1 MPLKRDPSLIPLS
14 HDHHHGLLRVFE
26 IRQALRG
33 GDDAPLARQRVIT
46 RAFYVEDLR
55 PHFRAEEEVLVPVL
69 RDHAA
74 VDEAEIERLLD
85 DHRRLGELLDDLD
98 SRTTAL
104 ADLADLLERHIRRE
118 EREIFAAY
126 QERVPA
132 AHRAAV
138 EAGLRRILNRPVDPL

>member
-26 IRQALRG
+26 IRQALRDG
-33 GDDAPLARQRVIT
+33 GDAPLARQRAIT
-46 RAFYVEDLR
+46 RAFYTDDLR

-69 RDHAA
+69 REHAA
-74 VDEAEIERLLD
+74 VTEAEIERLLD

-98 SRTTAL
+98 SGAAAL
-104 ADLADLLERHIRRE
+104 SDLADLLERHIRRE
-118 EREIFAAY
+118 EREIFPAY

-132 AHRAAV
+132 ARRAAV
-138 EAGLRRILNRPVDPL
+138 EAGLRRILNRPVDPP